1 MLLVAVYLRGRL
13 LYLEGVSAVG
23 ALIAI
28 ALLERAGVLPH
39 HNIIPDFPPDLHKN
53 TAFVTGQLS
62 FVALTAIAIPYLTA
76 VIKARLSAAECKIL
90 VLEQTSH
97 AISSMLSQPEFLN
110 HLAHSAAE
118 ALSVPYASI
127 RLLDETGEHLALAAT
142 YGLSQAYLAKGPVTL
157 SRSEIDREALAGR
170 PVIVHDVSSDPRVQ
184 YPTQMTREG
193 IRSLL
198 DVPIIGR
205 GKPLGVLRVYSNRP
219 HRFTPLDVDYVTA
232 IARQSATALEY
243 AVTCQG
249 LQNSEETRAHFVR
262 MVTHELRSPVSGAQS
277 LVRTLLHSRGAELN
291 PQQRDIVTR
300 IEARLDLL
308 MALIDDLL
316 ALAASKTVG
325 QEEQLEGILL
335 QPVLEQV
342 IGRLTPEAEAK
353 QIRLNLDAPVRV
365 LAVHATEEGL
375 ARVFINLIGNA
386 IKYTP
391 AGGRVDVTVV
401 ERLGT
406 AGVSVADTGIGI
418 PRADLPHLWEEFFRA
433 GNAKRSGIKGTGLGL
448 SIVKQLVD
456 HFGGLIEVHSVE
468 GEGTTFNV
476 TLPLDR
482 LPLVNPADGHSAQ
495 IA

>member
-1 MLLVAVYLRGRL
+1 
-13 LYLEGVSAVG
+13 
-23 ALIAI
+23 
-28 ALLERAGVLPH
+28 
-39 HNIIPDFPPDLHKN
+39 
-53 TAFVTGQLS
+53 
-62 FVALTAIAIPYLTA
+62 
-76 VIKARLSAAECKIL
+76 
-90 VLEQTSH
+90 
-97 AISSMLSQPEFLN
+97 
-110 HLAHSAAE
+110 
-118 ALSVPYASI
+118 
-127 RLLDETGEHLALAAT
+127 
-142 YGLSQAYLAKGPVTL
+142 
-157 SRSEIDREALAGR
+157 
-170 PVIVHDVSSDPRVQ
+170 
-184 YPTQMTREG
+184 
-193 IRSLL
+193 
-198 DVPIIGR
+198 
-205 GKPLGVLRVYSNRP
+205 
-219 HRFTPLDVDYVTA
+219 
-232 IARQSATALEY
+232 
-243 AVTCQG
+243 
-249 LQNSEETRAHFVR
+249 

-391 AGGRVDVTVV
+391 TGGRVDVTVV